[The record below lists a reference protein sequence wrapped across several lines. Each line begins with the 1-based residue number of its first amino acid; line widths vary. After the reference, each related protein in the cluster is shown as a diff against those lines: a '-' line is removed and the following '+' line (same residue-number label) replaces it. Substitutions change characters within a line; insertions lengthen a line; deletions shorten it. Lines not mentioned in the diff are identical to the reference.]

1 MGGNV
6 KAHDTIAEIYDNNH
20 TYIGLVGNKG
30 FPKSSLH

>member
-20 TYIGLVGNKG
+20 TYVGLVAL
-30 FPKSSLH
+30 PK